1 MHFVATILSSGL
13 LNKRGTSKSDRV
25 QGVHAKL
32 QPTLFQVLSRHVIEA
47 RFLNEM
53 RTNLATKNH
62 EYATIKHGTINP
74 KTCRQF
80 LKALAMQGHLT
91 RNGGPD

>member
-1 MHFVATILSSGL
+1 MRFVATILSSGL

-32 QPTLFQVLSRHVIEA
+32 QPTLFQVLSRHVIE
-47 RFLNEM
+47 
-53 RTNLATKNH
+53 NH

-74 KTCRQF
+74 KTRRQF
-80 LKALAMQGHLT
+80 LKALAGPGRMQGHLT